1 MMTMTAR
8 KCGICNESG
17 HNRRRCL
24 KKTTKGKIIFNY
36 TPLVSYI
43 LEFIVTRN
51 SYKELYD
58 LSNVSKIFQKSV
70 HFITRELFE
79 IENEYF
85 MNSRGDC
92 ISRIQYTS
100 KIPSVMVLDERKR
113 DEEYYLNYLFSNRTF
128 KYIQSV
134 SQIRKL
140 DMNYKWACASE
151 KQMISTGFKH
161 ACSLTQL
168 THLNLSYNNKLP
180 KNVLSYFRK
189 NINLQYLNISQ
200 CAKIKNESLSYLEYF
215 PNLTYL
221 NLRGI
226 KITNLNFLIHCPKL
240 KILKL
245 QNTHITDNN
254 LVNLKS
260 CPNLEALSFS
270 DCPKITTKGFNHL
283 CCLSSLKKFH
293 VLYAPLIDNDVML
306 YLKTL
311 PSLNHLIMELCK
323 NVTDMSSLNHVG
335 ELYRELWYGQDREA
349 WYGQD
354 QEFSEYQEYHRVI
367 L

>member
-1 MMTMTAR
+1 MMTMTAH

-51 SYKELYD
+51 SYNELYD
-58 LSNVSKIFQKSV
+58 LSKVSKIFQKSV
-70 HFITRELFE
+70 NFITRELFE

-92 ISRIQYTS
+92 ISRVQYTS
-100 KIPSVMVLDERKR
+100 KIPSVMNLAERKKE
-113 DEEYYLNYLFSNRTF
+113 EEYYLEYLFSNRTF
-128 KYIQSV
+128 KYIQSF

-140 DMNYKWACASE
+140 DMNYKWACAS
-151 KQMISTGFKH
+151 KKPKISTGFKH
-161 ACSLTQL
+161 AHSLTQL
-168 THLNLSYNNKLP
+168 THLNLSYNNNLP

-226 KITNLNFLIHCPKL
+226 TITNLEFLRHCPKL
-240 KILKL
+240 KIFKL
-245 QNTHITDNN
+245 ESTHITDSN
-254 LVNLKS
+254 LVNLTL

-270 DCPKITTKGFNHL
+270 DCPKITNHGFHHL
-283 CCLSSLKKFH
+283 CCLSSLKKLH

-311 PSLNHLIMELCK
+311 PALNHLILELCAK
-323 NVTDMSSLNHVG
+323 VTDMSSLNHVA
-335 ELYRELWYGQDREA
+335 ELYREATYGPQRENR
-349 WYGQD
+349 
-354 QEFSEYQEYHRVI
+354 EYEEYYRVI